1 MDNKR
6 YAMFIGRYQPLHD
19 GHIYLF
25 EQKINEGIPV
35 LVCVRDVPKDE
46 KNPFEPDEVVRNIG
60 EKLLHHVQAG
70 MLKVM
75 VLPDI
80 EGVYYG
86 RDVGYKVEQ
95 IQAPAEI
102 QAISATKI
110 RKEMGL

>member
-1 MDNKR
+1 MSKR

-25 EQKINEGIPV
+25 EQKIKEGIPV
-35 LVCVRDVPKDE
+35 LIAIRDMETDE
-46 KNPFEPDEVVRNIG
+46 KNPFTSQQVLNNIT
-60 EKLLHHVQAG
+60 ERLLDYVQQG
-70 MLKVM
+70 MIKVIII
-75 VLPDI
+75 PDI

-95 IQAPAEI
+95 IQAPDHI
-102 QAISATKI
+102 KKISATKI

>member
-1 MDNKR
+1 MKNK
-6 YAMFIGRYQPLHD
+6 YSLMIGRYQVFHG
-19 GHIYLF
+19 GHKYLVDTLL
-25 EQKINEGIPV
+25 EEKKLPV
-35 LVCVRDVPKDE
+35 LIAVRDVDQDE
-46 KNPFEPDEVVRNIG
+46 KNPFTAEQVKVMI
-60 EKLLHHVQAG
+60 EKELEDYIFNGKV
-70 MLKVM
+70 KVM